1 MPTRSFEFTDGKSD
15 KFWTITLAGKQHT
28 VNFGRRGAAGQT
40 QVKDFP
46 TPEAAT
52 AAFDKLIA
60 EKLKKGYVESH
71 PAAPPSPPAAAKAPK
86 AQPQPPPAPAAP
98 PAPAQAPPKSAPLID
113 LSPTDWMIATWR
125 PRSVQPKPQP
135 RPFDR
140 DAAMQLVRQWI
151 ASARKK
157 HWGWQA
163 QCDWGNVELPAAMS
177 PEEARFWFH
186 AILILQDAFFALTKS
201 SQPDSQIAQIDP
213 ARDLPLSQAGDML
226 AHAPH
231 GGLCSLLMI
240 PLLNLYPAQALAK
253 TVAGA
258 ASHSLWL
265 NIGDH
270 CFREKVLQYLSLPDH
285 ALLRQA
291 VRAEVA
297 TTPWPS
303 VSYER
308 PKYVFSL
315 AAFLR
320 VGEELTRV
328 VEAWP
333 PDLYANAWSTSWYRI
348 PQQVIFGLPS
358 PALVSAYM
366 RRLKLRLSTPSHIR
380 GWLAHT
386 ELAELDLI
394 RDSILAETNRD
405 EAAELVETF
414 SRAVQAPAAAPVL
427 LACMLGSKAPQPARE
442 WLLHHPAETV
452 AGLAA
457 AAKGKL
463 AEGAIEIFRDLHRA
477 GHAALLESLLPP
489 DVFQKVA
496 PGAPDL
502 PVLDAGAV
510 PAGLAAAFSEAQSLK
525 AKLPSWASPAVL
537 PPIVTSRGRLGGPH
551 VTTALTA
558 LAKSDVSVPHPLLL
572 ALRCYATPQSLD
584 AFAWSLFERWLRDGA
599 PAKEKWAL
607 NAVGIFGGDES
618 AIRLASMIREWPG
631 QGKHQTAVLGLEC
644 LRSIGTEMAL
654 LQING
659 IAQKVKFQAIKARAQ
674 ECMEAIA
681 ADLNLTR
688 DQLEDRLV
696 PDCGLDQHGSRVF
709 DFGPRQFRLIL
720 GPSLKPLVADAANQR
735 KPDLPKPN
743 AKDDAAKAQDAI
755 AAWKLVKKQ
764 IAEVVKVQTRRL
776 EQALVTQ
783 RRWPAADFD
792 RIFVRHP
799 FLMNLAQC
807 FVWGIYGADGT
818 LASTFRV
825 TEDRSLGGRHDVPV
839 TLPPDASVG
848 LVHPIQLDPATL
860 AAWGELL
867 SDYEIL
873 PPFPQLGRPV
883 LTLTETERRG
893 DTIQRHGDVSI
904 PAVSL
909 AGTLERLGW
918 QRAVPADAGGYDNHG
933 KHFPAAG
940 ITAIV
945 QHEPLYIGSLA
956 DSPDTPIHECYFT
969 AGAYD
974 RSGWAGGQAKIPI
987 EKIDPLI
994 VSEVLGD
1001 LQAVASKGTK

>member
-15 KFWTITLAGKQHT
+15 KFWTITLAGRQHT

-40 QVKDFP
+40 QVKDFA
-46 TPEAAT
+46 TPEAAS

-60 EKLKKGYVESH
+60 EKLKKGYVEAH
-71 PAAPPSPPAAAKAPK
+71 AAAKPPK
-86 AQPQPPPAPAAP
+86 AQPQPPPAPATPHAAP
-98 PAPAQAPPKSAPLID
+98 QAPPKTAPLID
-113 LSPTDWMIATWR
+113 LSPADWMIATWR
-125 PRSVQPKPQP
+125 PRTVQPKPQP

-140 DAAMQLVRQWI
+140 DAAMQLAGQWI
-151 ASARKK
+151 ESARKK

-163 QCDWGNVELPAAMS
+163 HADWGDVDLPAAMS

-201 SQPDSQIAQIDP
+201 SQPDSQIAQID
-213 ARDLPLSQAGDML
+213 AAGDLPLSQAGELL
-226 AHAPH
+226 ARAPH

-240 PLLNLYPAQALAK
+240 PLLNLYPAEALAK

-258 ASHSLWL
+258 ACHSPWL
-265 NIGDH
+265 NIGDR
-270 CFREKVLQYLSLPDH
+270 CFPEKVLQYLSPRDH
-285 ALLRQA
+285 ESLRQA

-297 TTPWPS
+297 TTPWPA
-303 VSYER
+303 VSYDR
-308 PKYVFSL
+308 PRYIFRL
-315 AAFLR
+315 AAFLG

-333 PDLYANAWSTSWYRI
+333 QNFYADAWSNSWYRI

-358 PALVSAYM
+358 AALVSTHM
-366 RRLKLRLSTPSHIR
+366 RRMKLRLGRPSHIR

-386 ELAELDLI
+386 GLAELDLI
-394 RDSILAETNRD
+394 RDSILAETNRQ
-405 EAAELVETF
+405 EAAELVEAF
-414 SRAVQAPAAAPVL
+414 SQAVPAPAAAPIL
-427 LACMLGSKAPQPARE
+427 LACMLSSKAPQPARD
-442 WLLHHPAETV
+442 WLLHHPSETV

-457 AAKGKL
+457 TAAAKGRL
-463 AEGAIEIFRDLHRA
+463 ADGAIEIFRDLHRA

-489 DVFQKVA
+489 AVLQRVA
-496 PGAPDL
+496 PSAPEL
-502 PVLDAGAV
+502 PVLDAAAV
-510 PAGLAAAFSEAQSLK
+510 PAGLAAAFSEAQALK
-525 AKLPSWASPAVL
+525 AKLPPWASPAML

-551 VTTALTA
+551 ATAALTA

-644 LRSIGTEMAL
+644 LRSISTEMAL

-709 DFGPRQFRLIL
+709 DFGPRQFHLIL
-720 GPSLKPLVADAANQR
+720 GPSLKPLVADAANRR

-807 FVWGIYGADGT
+807 FVWGIYGADGK

-825 TEDRSLGGRHDVPV
+825 TEDRSLGDPHDVPV

-848 LVHPIQLDPATL
+848 LVHPIQLDSATL

-883 LTLTETERRG
+883 LTLTETELRG
-893 DTIQRHGDVSI
+893 DTIQRHGGVSI

-933 KHFPAAG
+933 KHFPAAA

-956 DSPDTPIHECYFT
+956 DSPGTPIHECYFT

-974 RSGWAGGQAKIPI
+974 RSGWAGGQHKIPL
-987 EKIDPLI
+987 EKIDPLV
-994 VSEVLGD
+994 VSEVLSD
-1001 LQAVASKGTK
+1001 LQTVASKGTK